1 MFFCEGSGVRQPLVT
16 MVFDGCAPSIRRWNG
31 HVPSLKSTQ
40 QTAVYHYFN
49 HYLPEF
55 RRLLGVRMVMDG
67 WMATIRA
74 SEGVYVKKST
84 YYIVALLVKR
94 YCGRS
99 CFI

>member
-1 MFFCEGSGVRQPLVT
+1 MPTTKTFS
-16 MVFDGCAPSIRRWNG
+16 
-31 HVPSLKSTQ
+31 SLICSLHLLYINITYERVK

-84 YYIVALLVKR
+84 YYIVALLV
-94 YCGRS
+94 
-99 CFI
+99 